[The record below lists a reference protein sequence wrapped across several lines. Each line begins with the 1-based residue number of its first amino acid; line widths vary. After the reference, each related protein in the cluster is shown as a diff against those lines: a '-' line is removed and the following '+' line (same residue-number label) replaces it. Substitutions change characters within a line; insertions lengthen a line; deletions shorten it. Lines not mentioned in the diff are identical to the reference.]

1 MSFFKRCRVE
11 SHIQNIISGLK
22 DYCKRMLA
30 QAVIRSPLD
39 FNVFLQAPKT
49 IVEIAEV
56 KNLRNLKLIELVLE
70 ILANYNILKHVGAK
84 YQWQGYDFKVTDNE
98 NEFTNTGPAVAR
110 YNSVLAETLHQ
121 VLQGDDNVK
130 ISFPLV
136 ALDAF
141 FSSDFVKLIINQAIA
156 LRNEFFSTSRDQ
168 EVIIDLFGG
177 TGWSTIYL
185 AEKFHPK
192 KVYTLEPRDRRF
204 TQIAQEN
211 VNIVL
216 EDPLVTAIEFLSTP
230 LIESPIR
237 EKVDLI
243 FGFEPF
249 QWTMPSD
256 WLQLIE
262 RIYSLLKEDG
272 CFFGFQLMRNQS
284 FKGALAVEPVWAVL
298 QQFTQLPTVER
309 INSMLIEGG
318 FIKPTLLCSS
328 FFFAQK

>member
-1 MSFFKRCRVE
+1 MSFLKRCRVE
-11 SHIQNIISGLK
+11 SNIQNIISGLK
-22 DYCKRMLA
+22 DYNKRMLA

-39 FNVFLQAPKT
+39 FNAFLQSPKT
-49 IVEIAEV
+49 IVEIAEA

-98 NEFTNTGPAVAR
+98 TEFTKTGPAVAK
-110 YNSVLAETLHQ
+110 YNSALADALYQ
-121 VLQGDDNVK
+121 VLQGDDNGK
-130 ISFPLV
+130 ISLPLV

-141 FSSDFVKLIINQAIA
+141 FSSDFVKLIINQAIS
-156 LRNEFFSTSRDQ
+156 LLNEFYPASRDR
-168 EVIIDLFGG
+168 EIIIDLFGG

-185 AEKFHPK
+185 AKEFSPK
-192 KVYTLEPRDRRF
+192 KIYALEPRDRRL
-204 TQIAQEN
+204 TLIAQEN

-216 EDPLVTAIEFLSTP
+216 EEPMATAIEFLSTP
-230 LIESPIR
+230 LTESPIR

-256 WLQLIE
+256 WLQLVK
-262 RIYSLLKEDG
+262 RSYSLLKEDG
-272 CFFGFQLMRNQS
+272 YLFGFQLMRNQS
-284 FKGALAVEPVWAVL
+284 SKGALAVEPVWAVL
-298 QQFTQLPTVER
+298 QQFTQLPTVES

-328 FFFAQK
+328 YFFAQK

>member
-1 MSFFKRCRVE
+1 
-11 SHIQNIISGLK
+11 
-22 DYCKRMLA
+22 MLA

-49 IVEIAEV
+49 IVEIAEA
-56 KNLRNLKLIELVLE
+56 KNLRNLKLIEIVLE

-84 YQWQGYDFKVTDNE
+84 YQWQGYDYKVTDNE
-98 NEFTNTGPAVAR
+98 NEFTNTGPAVAK
-110 YNSVLAETLHQ
+110 YNSALAETIHQ

-130 ISFPLV
+130 ISIPLV

-156 LRNEFFSTSRDQ
+156 LINELFHASRNR

-185 AEKFHPK
+185 AEEFRPK
-192 KVYTLEPRDRRF
+192 KIYALEPRDRRF

-216 EDPLVTAIEFLSTP
+216 EDSLATSIEFLSTP
-230 LIESPIR
+230 LTESPIR

-249 QWTMPSD
+249 QWTVPSD
-256 WLQLIE
+256 WLQLVE
-262 RIYSLLKEDG
+262 RINSLLKEDG
-272 CFFGFQLMRNQS
+272 CVFGFQLMRNQNI
-284 FKGALAVEPVWAVL
+284 KGALAVEPVWAVL
-298 QQFTQLPTVER
+298 QQFTQLPTVEG
-309 INSMLIEGG
+309 INSILIEGG
-318 FIKPTLLCSS
+318 FIKPTPSLLCGS

>member
-1 MSFFKRCRVE
+1 MSFLKRCRVE
-11 SHIQNIISGLK
+11 SDIQNIISGLK

-49 IVEIAEV
+49 IVEIAEA

-110 YNSVLAETLHQ
+110 YNSVLAETIYQ

-130 ISFPLV
+130 ISIPLV

-156 LRNEFFSTSRDQ
+156 LINELFPASRNR

-185 AEKFHPK
+185 AEEFRPK
-192 KVYTLEPRDRRF
+192 KIYTLEPRDRRL

-216 EDPLVTAIEFLSTP
+216 EDPLATSIEFLSTP
-230 LIESPIR
+230 LTESPIR

-249 QWTMPSD
+249 QWTVPSD
-256 WLQLIE
+256 WLQLVE
-262 RIYSLLKEDG
+262 RINSLLKEAG
-272 CFFGFQLMRNQS
+272 CVFGFQLMRNQNT
-284 FKGALAVEPVWAVL
+284 KGALAVEPVWAVL
-298 QQFTQLPTVER
+298 QQFTQLPTVEG
-309 INSMLIEGG
+309 INSILIEGG
-318 FIKPTLLCSS
+318 FNKPTLLCGS